1 MTSEP
6 MQLLPKLWNQRTVC
20 RTLTPCPIDPWMKE
34 KVLFLPPTIDHRGES
49 GHGTLQL
56 SCNTMSSD
64 DDESSWVFESL
75 VGYLRGPAWN
85 IPIITFIEQKSIV
98 FEPGCDNEEYRKIH
112 NEYKNLVD
120 FMLGSHMEDMG
131 ITPEQFEKVCGKPNR
146 GIAAKFHQG
155 LFEQVWAA
163 DDYEIFKR
171 MMTQKNIDLQLQ
183 ALEIMAQRYGLV
195 PDSFQGEPQGVTED
209 AEKADE
215 KNSKDDEEVL
225 MAHVM
230 KKSLEEEA
238 TVKEQETM
246 EEKLIQDAIQATLLE
261 KQRLEAE
268 KTKEKELL
276 DKALKLSLVESP
288 QPPTESEE
296 TVRKE
301 KPSTEAGSE
310 QQNAAVEDD
319 ELAWR
324 HRASAEEVNQR
335 REYLRNQRDK
345 LVALKRAEREKQLNS
360 TLERDEPQRP
370 RSARAARAALGGTV
384 TLEAPNMADQGNL
397 AFRKSLAAR
406 LKAEVIDS

>member
-1 MTSEP
+1 MP
-6 MQLLPKLWNQRTVC
+6 WQRTVC
-20 RTLTPCPIDPWMKE
+20 TQRIRVVE
-34 KVLFLPPTIDHRGES
+34 V
-49 GHGTLQL
+49 
-56 SCNTMSSD
+56 SCCIGMSSD

-195 PDSFQGEPQGVTED
+195 PDSFQGEPQGVIED
-209 AEKADE
+209 IEKADE
-215 KNSKDDEEVL
+215 NNSKDDEEVL
-225 MAHVM
+225 MAHVI
-230 KKSLEEEA
+230 KKSLEEDTTA
-238 TVKEQETM
+238 KERDTM
-246 EEKLIQDAIQATLLE
+246 EEKLIEEAIQATLLE

-276 DKALKLSLVESP
+276 DKALKMSLVESSAVKS
-288 QPPTESEE
+288 ESEE
-296 TVRKE
+296 TLPKE
-301 KPSTEAGSE
+301 ETLASDAEREQST
-310 QQNAAVEDD
+310 AVLEDE

-324 HRASAEEVNQR
+324 QRATAEEVSR
-335 REYLRNQRDK
+335 RQEYLRTQRDK
-345 LVALKRAEREKQLNS
+345 LVALKRTEREKQLHS
-360 TLERDEPQRP
+360 TLEREEPQRP

-384 TLEAPNMADQGNL
+384 ALEAPNTAGDQGNL

>member
-1 MTSEP
+1 MSCHSNT
-6 MQLLPKLWNQRTVC
+6 QCLHTACQFYRTA
-20 RTLTPCPIDPWMKE
+20 
-34 KVLFLPPTIDHRGES
+34 S
-49 GHGTLQL
+49 A
-56 SCNTMSSD
+56 MSSD
-64 DDESSWVFESL
+64 DDETSWVFESL

-112 NEYKNLVD
+112 NEYKNL
-120 FMLGSHMEDMG
+120 
-131 ITPEQFEKVCGKPNR
+131 
-146 GIAAKFHQG
+146 G

-183 ALEIMAQRYGLV
+183 ALEIMAQRYGLL

-215 KNSKDDEEVL
+215 KNSKDDEEAL

-238 TVKEQETM
+238 TAKEQETM
-246 EEKLIQDAIQATLLE
+246 EEKLIQEAIQATLLE

-268 KTKEKELL
+268 SSKEKELL
-276 DKALKLSLVESP
+276 DKALKLSLAESP
-288 QPPTESEE
+288 QPPAENEE
-296 TVRKE
+296 TVPKE
-301 KPSTEAGSE
+301 KPSGEAGYE
-310 QQNAAVEDD
+310 QQNTAMEDD

-324 HRASAEEVNQR
+324 HRATTEEVNQR

-345 LVALKRAEREKQLNS
+345 LVALKRVEREKQLNS
-360 TLERDEPQRP
+360 SLERDEPQRP

-384 TLEAPNMADQGNL
+384 TLEAPNVADQGNL

>member
-1 MTSEP
+1 
-6 MQLLPKLWNQRTVC
+6 
-20 RTLTPCPIDPWMKE
+20 
-34 KVLFLPPTIDHRGES
+34 
-49 GHGTLQL
+49 
-56 SCNTMSSD
+56 MSSD
-64 DDESSWVFESL
+64 DDETSWVFESL

-183 ALEIMAQRYGLV
+183 ALEIMAQRYGLL

-215 KNSKDDEEVL
+215 KNSKDDEEAL

-238 TVKEQETM
+238 TAKEQETM
-246 EEKLIQDAIQATLLE
+246 EEKLIQEAIQATLLE

-268 KTKEKELL
+268 SSKEKELL
-276 DKALKLSLVESP
+276 DK
-288 QPPTESEE
+288 
-296 TVRKE
+296 
-301 KPSTEAGSE
+301 
-310 QQNAAVEDD
+310 DD

-324 HRASAEEVNQR
+324 HRATTEEVNQR

-345 LVALKRAEREKQLNS
+345 LVALKRVEREKQLNS
-360 TLERDEPQRP
+360 SLERDEPQRP
-370 RSARAARAALGGTV
+370 RSAKLPGLPSGAPSRSRHQMWPIRGT
-384 TLEAPNMADQGNL
+384 LPSANRWLPASKP
-397 AFRKSLAAR
+397 KS
-406 LKAEVIDS
+406 

>member
-1 MTSEP
+1 M
-6 MQLLPKLWNQRTVC
+6 L
-20 RTLTPCPIDPWMKE
+20 
-34 KVLFLPPTIDHRGES
+34 
-49 GHGTLQL
+49 L
-56 SCNTMSSD
+56 SCIGMSSD

-195 PDSFQGEPQGVTED
+195 PDSFQGEPQGVIED

-215 KNSKDDEEVL
+215 NNSKDDEEAL
-225 MAHVM
+225 MAHVI
-230 KKSLEEEA
+230 KKSLEEDTTA
-238 TVKEQETM
+238 KERDTM
-246 EEKLIQDAIQATLLE
+246 EEKLIEEAIQATLLE

-276 DKALKLSLVESP
+276 DKALKMSLADSP
-288 QPPTESEE
+288 PAKNESEE
-296 TVRKE
+296 TQPKGE
-301 KPSTEAGSE
+301 TLASE
-310 QQNAAVEDD
+310 VEREQGPAVVEDD

-324 HRASAEEVNQR
+324 QRATAEEVSR
-335 REYLRNQRDK
+335 RQEYLRTQRDK
-345 LVALKRAEREKQLNS
+345 LLALKRTEREKQLHS
-360 TLERDEPQRP
+360 TLEREEPQRP

-384 TLEAPNMADQGNL
+384 PLEAPNAADSNQGNL

>member
-1 MTSEP
+1 
-6 MQLLPKLWNQRTVC
+6 
-20 RTLTPCPIDPWMKE
+20 
-34 KVLFLPPTIDHRGES
+34 
-49 GHGTLQL
+49 
-56 SCNTMSSD
+56 MSSD

-238 TVKEQETM
+238 TAKEQKTM

-276 DKALKLSLVESP
+276 DKALKLSLAESP

-296 TVRKE
+296 TVPKE

-310 QQNAAVEDD
+310 QQNSAVEDD

-384 TLEAPNMADQGNL
+384 MLEAPNMADQGNL

>member
-1 MTSEP
+1 MS
-6 MQLLPKLWNQRTVC
+6 
-20 RTLTPCPIDPWMKE
+20 
-34 KVLFLPPTIDHRGES
+34 
-49 GHGTLQL
+49 
-56 SCNTMSSD
+56 SSD

-85 IPIITFIEQKSIV
+85 IPIITFVEQKSIV
-98 FEPGCDNEEYRKIH
+98 FEPGSDNEEYHKIH

-195 PDSFQGEPQGVTED
+195 PDSFQGEPQGATED
-209 AEKADE
+209 TEKTDE
-215 KNSKDDEEVL
+215 KNSRDDEEAL
-225 MAHVM
+225 MAHVI
-230 KKSLEEEA
+230 KKSLEEETTA
-238 TVKEQETM
+238 KERETM
-246 EEKLIQDAIQATLLE
+246 EEKLLQEAIQATLLE

-276 DKALKLSLVESP
+276 DKALKLSLAESP
-288 QPPTESEE
+288 TPTETESHETVPKEQTNNEVPSEE
-296 TVRKE
+296 HA
-301 KPSTEAGSE
+301 P
-310 QQNAAVEDD
+310 AVEDE

-324 HRASAEEVNQR
+324 HRATTEEVNQR
-335 REYLRNQRDK
+335 REYLRSQRDK
-345 LVALKRAEREKQLNS
+345 LVALKRAEREKQLNN

-370 RSARAARAALGGTV
+370 RSARAARAALGGNV
-384 TLEAPNMADQGNL
+384 TLETPSTPDQGNL

>member
-1 MTSEP
+1 
-6 MQLLPKLWNQRTVC
+6 
-20 RTLTPCPIDPWMKE
+20 
-34 KVLFLPPTIDHRGES
+34 
-49 GHGTLQL
+49 
-56 SCNTMSSD
+56 MSSD
-64 DDESSWVFESL
+64 EDESSWVFESL

-98 FEPGCDNEEYRKIH
+98 FEPGCDNEEYHKIH

-195 PDSFQGEPQGVTED
+195 PDSFQGEPQGATED
-209 AEKADE
+209 AEKTDE

-225 MAHVM
+225 MAHVI
-230 KKSLEEEA
+230 KKSLEEETTA
-238 TVKEQETM
+238 KERETM
-246 EEKLIQDAIQATLLE
+246 EENLLQEAIQATLLE

-276 DKALKLSLVESP
+276 DKALKLSLAESP
-288 QPPTESEE
+288 PPPPPAQSESGETEPKEQPGKEAASEE
-296 TVRKE
+296 RT
-301 KPSTEAGSE
+301 S
-310 QQNAAVEDD
+310 AVEDD

-324 HRASAEEVNQR
+324 HRATAEEVNQR

-345 LVALKRAEREKQLNS
+345 LVALKRAEREKQLNN
-360 TLERDEPQRP
+360 TLERDELQRP
-370 RSARAARAALGGTV
+370 RSARAARAAIGGTV
-384 TLEAPNMADQGNL
+384 TLETPSTPDQGNL

-406 LKAEVIDS
+406 LKAEVIGKSL